1 MQLQLMNWKSP
12 DHIEDNK
19 YDLPGNWLKI
29 EYFEALNILFRF
41 ENSLRVFVYIILKNE
56 LKEKWCEL
64 SITSD
69 DEEKS
74 TINAIAKRRISQD
87 KNYAYLG
94 YVLNSQLLHLTSGE
108 LIRIIT
114 SDSYWK
120 YFKNYF
126 LGTKEIIKNKLDEIG
141 NVRNSLAHFRPIKKG
156 DIELIKQ
163 NSNHTLSEIEKT
175 IQDFISCPDVVPTN
189 TSEDWYK
196 ELISVGNIECDIS
209 FKQSKNEEWVKLILT
224 FFSPVLS
231 RTDYTHLQALKTLN
245 IKVTPLLIKYKVL
258 TNQTICVNEYT
269 PTIRSKSADSIHPYK
284 EIRFTF
290 SRKNIEKNYSAIK
303 TQLDEIILQISNEVD
318 LITNDSLARGAL
330 IEVVDTYVE
339 KTSAKIYTWE
349 NTQFQTEFDENSPVE
364 YWGNLNHPTYNFV
377 SDTDQYPWMPVT
389 IADDKDL
396 PF

>member
-1 MQLQLMNWKSP
+1 MNWKSP
-12 DHIEDNK
+12 SHIEENK
-19 YDLPGNWLKI
+19 YELPGNWLKI

-114 SDSYWK
+114 SDNYWK
-120 YFKNYF
+120 FFKNYF

-141 NVRNSLAHFRPIKKG
+141 NVRNAVAHFRPIKKG

-163 NSNHTLSEIEKT
+163 NSNHTLSQIEKT
-175 IQDFISCPDVVPTN
+175 IQDFISCPDIVPTN
-189 TSEDWYK
+189 TTENWYK
-196 ELISVGNIECDIS
+196 ELKTVENLECSVN
-209 FKQSKNEEWVKLILT
+209 FRQSKNEEWVKLILT
-224 FFSPVLS
+224 FYPPVLHREDFYGS
-231 RTDYTHLQALKTLN
+231 QGLKTLN
-245 IKVTPLLIKYKVL
+245 IKVTQLLIKYKAF
-258 TNQTICVNEYT
+258 TNQTICVNEYV
-269 PTIRSKSADSIHPYK
+269 PNINSKDANSINPYK

-290 SRKNIEKNYSAIK
+290 SRKNLEKNYAEIK
-303 TQLDEIILQISNEVD
+303 LQLDEIILQISNEVD
-318 LITNDSLARGAL
+318 LITNDNLARGAM
-330 IEVVDTYVE
+330 IEVVNTYVE
-339 KTSAKIYTWE
+339 KNHSKLFSWD
-349 NTQFQTEFDENSPVE
+349 NSQFFTELDENSPVE
-364 YWGNLNHPTYNFV
+364 YWGRLNYPTSSFV
-377 SDTDQYPWMPVT
+377 TDTEQYPWMPVT
-389 IADDKDL
+389 ISEDKDL